1 MKLQTMAERPI
12 LICGPCSA
20 ESEDQVLETARQL
33 KELVAPDYFRAGI
46 WKPRTRPDSFEGVGE
61 KGLVWMQR
69 VQNELNIPIIT
80 EVANAKHIEKI
91 SRYGFKAFWIGART
105 VANPFSVQEIAEAA
119 KGANFKV
126 FVKNPTNPDI
136 DLWCGAIERF
146 MKLGFDNI
154 IAICR
159 GFYPFTETK
168 LRNLPC
174 WEISIELARRMP
186 ELKIIC
192 DPSHIAGDTKYI
204 AEIAQQAIDL
214 NMAGLMIESHYCP
227 QQAFSDSK
235 QQLIPAD
242 VKQLIKKL
250 KIKHSSF
257 NDHNFEIEMETLRNK
272 IDVLDF
278 QLLDILKQR
287 FSITNEIGE
296 IKKSHNVT
304 VLQIDRWKKVLE
316 SRNDYATRIGLS
328 TELVTELFSE
338 IHKES
343 IKEQSKEQ

>member
-1 MKLQTMAERPI
+1 MAELPM

-20 ESEDQVLETARQL
+20 ESEEQVLETARQL

-61 KGLVWMQR
+61 KGLAWMQR
-69 VQNELNIPIIT
+69 VQDELNIPVIT
-80 EVANAKHIEKI
+80 EVANANHVEAIAK
-91 SRYGFKAFWIGART
+91 YGFKTFWIGART

-119 KGANFKV
+119 KGGNFRV

-146 MKLGFDNI
+146 LKFGFDDI
-154 IAICR
+154 VAVSR
-159 GFYPFTETK
+159 GFYPFAETK

-174 WEISIELARRMP
+174 WEIPIELARRMP
-186 ELKIIC
+186 DLKIIC
-192 DPSHIAGDTKYI
+192 DPSHIAGNKEYI

-214 NMAGLMIESHYCP
+214 NMAGLMIESHCCP
-227 QQAFSDSK
+227 AKALSDSQ
-235 QQLIPAD
+235 QQLTPD
-242 VKQLIKKL
+242 EVRLLINGL
-250 KIKHSSF
+250 KIKCSAV
-257 NDHNFEIEMETLRNK
+257 NDRNLELEMEMLRSK

-287 FSITNEIGE
+287 FAITNEIGE
-296 IKKSHNVT
+296 IKKSQNVA

-316 SRNDYATRIGLS
+316 SRSEYATRIGLS
-328 TELVTELFSE
+328 RELVAALFSE

-343 IKEQSKEQ
+343 IREQCDDSKIS